1 MKKDSQTPDHSQHLL
16 PEKKSLKRVQLQRCQ
31 DKKKN
36 QVSLWIQ
43 VLQVLGIL
51 VVVLVAVW
59 PVSWSNFLHCVWML
73 VNWLIPEI
81 MPGVR
86 GRTQRGHRDEEGG

>member
-1 MKKDSQTPDHSQHLL
+1 MF
-16 PEKKSLKRVQLQRCQ
+16 
-31 DKKKN
+31 
-36 QVSLWIQ
+36 
-43 VLQVLGIL
+43 QVLGIL
-51 VVVLVAVW
+51 VVALVAVW

-86 GRTQRGHRDEEGG
+86 GRTRSGQRDEEG